1 LAAES
6 SQGPRLSARI
16 AIDPASNG
24 GERGEVSIVGSRMA
38 SRWTA
43 AINLAAAAMLCDLEI
58 RYALERDA
66 HGL

>member
-1 LAAES
+1 
-6 SQGPRLSARI
+6 
-16 AIDPASNG
+16 
-24 GERGEVSIVGSRMA
+24 MA
-38 SRWTA
+38 NRWTA